1 MSNSD
6 ILEIFKILC
15 TIATAFIS
23 AFALIK
29 VNKIDNQDRIRR
41 SLWAFEQ
48 YLLSV
53 GKCMENP
60 NEKNMEEY
68 QSYCSLYKI
77 YVNEDLRVELDKID
91 VLLIENNKLKVKQAV
106 NELTK
111 KYSKIY
117 DMEKFSPKRKRSR

>member
-1 MSNSD
+1 MMNNGD
-6 ILEIFKILC
+6 ILEILKNLC
-15 TIATAFIS
+15 TVVTASIS

-53 GKCMENP
+53 GKCIENP

-68 QSYCSLYKI
+68 QAYCSLYKI
-77 YVNEDLRVELDKID
+77 YVNDNLRAELNKIDILLNEKDKI
-91 VLLIENNKLKVKQAV
+91 KAKKAV
-106 NELTK
+106 NELAE

-117 DMEKFSPKRKRSR
+117 DMEKFSLKRKRR